1 MIHQIVN
8 YRVKKEKLKDVKKAL
23 VELLN
28 EVHKNQDLTPIYEAF
43 QKTDLCSFVHL
54 IAFQDKKAQEN
65 HSNSSYVQRFKE
77 ILYPSCEEQPVFI

>member
-23 VELLN
+23 VELLS
-28 EVHKNQDLTPIYEAF
+28 EVRKNQDLTPIYEAF
-43 QKTDLCSFVHL
+43 QKSDACTFVHL
-54 IAFQDKKAQEN
+54 MAFQDKKAQES
-65 HSNSSYVQRFKE
+65 HSSSSYVQRFRE